1 MTRPTITPD
10 QQAVFDHNVAG
21 LRDNLNHLITGA
33 AESLAEDTPFTWA
46 MVDTH
51 DHIVEHLTEDQ
62 EVLSAREATDNALGM
77 LALAVVTLAE
87 QRRQDTL

>member
-1 MTRPTITPD
+1 MTRPDITPD
-10 QQAVFDHNVAG
+10 QQATFDHNVAG
-21 LRDNLNHLITGA
+21 LRDNLEHLITGA
-33 AESLAEDTPFTWA
+33 AESLDTPFTWA

-62 EVLSAREATDNALGM
+62 EVLGARYATDNALGM